1 VPKVADFDFIRA
13 QKMVTKE
20 GVVAR
25 AVHIDKGIIK
35 QVIPY
40 DAVPAG
46 ARVLDAGNLHVL
58 PGIVDTHVHIND
70 PGRAHWEGF
79 ATATQAAAAGGVTTL
94 VDMPLNSIPPTTTR
108 AGLDAK
114 VAAMQGK
121 THVDVGLCAGLVPTN
136 ANDVKELWDAGAI
149 AFKCFLADTGV
160 AEFSHVDEATLAR
173 GMKGLAEVGAP
184 LLVHAE
190 LPPGLEVGQKMAAS
204 LDPRTYQSWLVSR
217 PKAAEDAAIDL
228 LVRLVR
234 DIRGRAHVVHLSSS
248 TALEIVER
256 ALEDGLPFSAETC
269 PHYLTFAAD
278 EIADGATEYKCAPP
292 IREKENRDKLWAALK
307 DGRIAQVVTDHSPSD
322 LAMKCSDSGDFMK
335 AWGGISSLE
344 LGLRAVWTNASARG
358 FQITDIVRWM
368 CEAPARLVSLTG
380 KKGAIDVGYDADFCF
395 FDPDADFQC
404 DKHVLHHKNEIS
416 PYDGR
421 AMKGRVLRTIL
432 RGETIYD
439 DGNFTLN
446 QGAWIKRS

>member
-1 VPKVADFDFIRA
+1 VADFEFVRA
-13 QKMVTKE
+13 QKMVTKD

-25 AVHIDKGIIK
+25 AARIDKGIIK
-35 QVIPY
+35 EVIPY

-79 ATATQAAAAGGVTTL
+79 GTATRAAAAGGVTTL

-108 AGLDAK
+108 GGLDAK
-114 VAAMQGK
+114 IAAMQGA

-136 ANDVKELWDAGAI
+136 AGDVKELWNAGAI

-160 AEFSHVDEATLAR
+160 AEFSHVDEATLSL
-173 GMKGLAEVGAP
+173 GMKGLADAGAP

-190 LPPGLEVGQKMAAS
+190 LPPPLEEAAKMAAS
-204 LDPRTYQSWLVSR
+204 LDPKTYASWLASR

-248 TALEIVER
+248 TALDIVER
-256 ALEDGLPFSAETC
+256 ALGDGLPFSAETC

-292 IREKENRDKLWAALK
+292 IREKENREKLWGALK

-322 LAMKCSDSGDFMK
+322 LEMKCSDSGDFMK

-344 LGLRAVWTNASARG
+344 LGLRAVWTAASARG
-358 FQITDIVRWM
+358 FDIADVVRWM
-368 CEAPARLVSLTG
+368 CEAPARLVGLTG
-380 KKGAIDVGYDADFCF
+380 KKGSIAAGNDADFCF
-395 FDPDADFQC
+395 FDPEADFRC

-416 PYDGR
+416 PYHGR
-421 AMKGRVLRTIL
+421 SMKGRVARTIL
-432 RGETIYD
+432 RGNVVYE
-439 DGNFTLN
+439 DGAFTLN
-446 QGAWIKRS
+446 QGVWLRRS